1 MAAALT
7 TTSLPLPLVARGKVR
22 DLYDA
27 AEQQDGSS
35 GGGGGALLFVATD
48 RISAF
53 DIILASGIP
62 SKGRLLHALSTFW
75 FDLLTPAILP
85 SHILASSPDAFP
97 TALKAKLDAAALEQ
111 LEGRTMLV
119 RKARVV
125 PIEAIVRGYLTG
137 SGWAEYK
144 RAGTVH
150 GIKLADGIQ
159 ESQEIPNGPI
169 FTPSTKAEQGEH
181 DENIHPDK
189 MVELIGEPLAK
200 AVSDAA
206 IALYSRAAQ
215 HAASRGIIIAD
226 TKFEFGLVAEP
237 LPTHPA
243 GAAKISS
250 SGSLGSFEGYLILVD
265 EVLTPDSS
273 RFWSAAD
280 YAIGR
285 GQASYD
291 KQYVRDWLKS
301 QGLDKLAYD
310 PAKAEEAKNVVL
322 PDDIIKKTEER
333 YREAY
338 RLITGKDFV

>member
-1 MAAALT
+1 MAAVT
-7 TTSLPLPLVARGKVR
+7 TTRLPLPLVARGKVR
-22 DLYDA
+22 DVYDA
-27 AEQQDGSS
+27 QDD
-35 GGGGGALLFVATD
+35 ALLFVATD

-75 FDLLTPAILP
+75 FDLLTPSILP
-85 SHILASSPDAFP
+85 SHVLATSPADFPQSLLQQLPKDAI
-97 TALKAKLDAAALEQ
+97 EQ
-111 LEGRTMLV
+111 QVEGRTMLV
-119 RKARVV
+119 RKAQVV

-144 RAGTVH
+144 RSGTVH
-150 GIKLADGIQ
+150 GIKLAEGIQ
-159 ESQEIPNGPI
+159 ESQQIPNGPI

-181 DENIHPDK
+181 DENIHPDQ
-189 MVELIGEPLAK
+189 MTELIGEPLAK
-200 AVSDAA
+200 AVSEAA
-206 IALYSRAAQ
+206 IALYSRASE

-226 TKFEFGLVAEP
+226 TKFEFGLLSEP
-237 LPTHPA
+237 LPSH
-243 GAAKISS
+243 SS
-250 SGSLGSFEGYLILVD
+250 SKITSSGTLGSFEGYLILVD

-273 RFWSAAD
+273 RFWSASE
-280 YAIGR
+280 YALGK

-310 PAKAEEAKNVVL
+310 PAKTEEAKNVVL
-322 PDDIIKKTEER
+322 PDEVIRKTEER

>member
-1 MAAALT
+1 MT
-7 TTSLPLPLVARGKVR
+7 TTTTTTTRLGLPLVARGKVR
-22 DLYDA
+22 DVYDA
-27 AEQQDGSS
+27 QVNS
-35 GGGGGALLFVATD
+35 GGALLF
-48 RISAF
+48 
-53 DIILASGIP
+53 
-62 SKGRLLHALSTFW
+62 GRLLHALSTFW
-75 FDLLTPAILP
+75 FDLLTPAVLP
-85 SHILASSPDAFP
+85 SHVLATSSADFP
-97 TALKAKLDAAALEQ
+97 PELTASLAAPELDQ
-111 LEGRTMLV
+111 LDGRTMLV

-150 GIKLADGIQ
+150 GIKLPEGIQ
-159 ESQEIPNGPI
+159 ESQQIPNGPI
-169 FTPSTKAEQGEH
+169 FTPSTKADQGEH

-189 MVELIGEPLAK
+189 VVELVGQPLAQ
-200 AVSDAA
+200 AVSEAA
-206 IALYSRAAQ
+206 IALYSRASQ

-226 TKFEFGLVAEP
+226 TKFEFGLISDP
-237 LPTHPA
+237 LPAHIASSSSRIT
-243 GAAKISS
+243 S
-250 SGSLGSFEGYLILVD
+250 SGSLGSFDGYLILVD

-273 RFWSAAD
+273 RFWSASE
-280 YAIGR
+280 YALGK

-310 PAKAEEAKNVVL
+310 PTKAEEAKNVVL
-322 PDDIIKKTEER
+322 PEEVIRKTEER